1 MESDIPS
8 DAQVSIPHSNVIV
21 ASGSSSST
29 SSYFN
34 HIMTTLEASLVRQ
47 SQNMEL
53 INQQMERHD
62 QNMARHQA
70 AMLSQMERHHQNMAR
85 LQAVMLSQMEM
96 LHATQVGTVIS
107 GRTERSSNT
116 STLSNNNDTR
126 RASVTDLP
134 TIYCDDTCSICL
146 ESMESGKEMRCKHV
160 FHESCLDRWLVRRG
174 TCPMC
179 RS

>member
-1 MESDIPS
+1 MESGIPS

-62 QNMARHQA
+62 
-70 AMLSQMERHHQNMAR
+70 QNMAR